1 MKDSFSGKKNSE
13 NSVYQ
18 DSNKK
23 LTIRHPRFKKKK
35 KKKKLSKP
43 FQLHELCMLRGLE
56 TASCASPPAEQ
67 FLC

>member
-1 MKDSFSGKKNSE
+1 MKDSFSGKNNSE

-23 LTIRHPRFKKKK
+23 LTIRHPRFK

-56 TASCASPPAEQ
+56 TASCASSPAEQ